1 MLREINRKIQ
11 DYLRP
16 KRLKIGRLIWDKKKE
31 MNNVDLIDNGKLNM
45 DKVKSIL
52 FLRYDGKIGDMVINT
67 LMFKEIKKRYP
78 TIKIGVVARGAA
90 KDIIKYN
97 SNVDII
103 YVYEKGKE
111 KELAKKIAAKEY
123 DVLVDFSEMLRVNQ
137 MKFINLCKA
146 KVNIGLDKEDWKLF
160 DISYKKDETKHISD
174 LYERVLK
181 LFRIE
186 DIIPEYEINIPKE
199 SMDRVNKIVAGCE
212 KIVVLNPFAASKHRS
227 LNEENIRKVAEKL
240 LKDEGGTLFI
250 IGEPNKEKEIKNIIK
265 DIDGDVRYPE
275 LKDILDVVALI
286 SKSSYVVTP
295 DTSIVHIAAA
305 FKIPMTAIYRAD
317 SEEDKNSKVWAPNY
331 PEAKQIFSM
340 NREKKPGEESDIN
353 LFNIEEVGR

>member
-1 MLREINRKIQ
+1 MIRRINRKIQ

-31 MNNVDLIDNGKLNM
+31 INNVDLIDNGKLNM

-52 FLRYDGKIGDMVINT
+52 FLRDDGKIGDMVVNT
-67 LMFKEIKKRYP
+67 LMFREIKKRYP
-78 TIKIGVVARGAA
+78 SIKIGVVAREDA
-90 KDIIKYN
+90 KEIIKYN

-103 YVYEKGKE
+103 YIYEKGKE
-111 KELAKKIAAKEY
+111 KELAKKIAAKGY
-123 DVLVDFSEMLRVNQ
+123 DVLVDFSELLRVNQ
-137 MKFINLCKA
+137 MKLINLCKA
-146 KVNIGLDKEDWKLF
+146 KVNIGLDKENWKLF

-199 SMDRVNKIVAGCE
+199 SMDRVDKIVAGCE

-227 LNEENIRKVAEKL
+227 LNEENIKKIAEKL
-240 LKDEGGTLFI
+240 LKNEGGTLFI
-250 IGEPNKEKEIKNIIK
+250 IGEPDKKKEIENIIK

-275 LKDILDVVALI
+275 LKGILDVVALI
-286 SKSSYVVTP
+286 SKSSYVITP

-305 FKIPMTAIYRAD
+305 FKIPMTAIYRTD
-317 SEEDKNSKVWAPNY
+317 LGNDKNSKVWAPNY
-331 PEAKQIFSM
+331 KEAKQIFS
-340 NREKKPGEESDIN
+340 KDLDVKAGEESDIN
-353 LFNIEEVGR
+353 LFNIDEI